1 MVQWWPIVWQEHVQ
15 AIKKAQEAQ
24 LRKQLKLI
32 LQRASQIAALT
43 QINHHP
49 LQAVQDKPTSVA

>member
-1 MVQWWPIVWQEHVQ
+1 VQ